1 MRFMLV
7 LLLGGCAH
15 HVMGGPALALDEQRP
30 YEGIPAYLH
39 CPAPAVIDVPRC
51 PFEPAHLVAARET
64 ATDVNVGGTLQ
75 PSQPPL
81 SKMERLERLRANLA
95 AIDAHVA
102 SMGDQPTPEQLKIL
116 KLTVGELRG
125 LLETWPDVL
134 PEAQEMQQ
142 LVDRMETTR
151 PIEQPL
157 LRKRLNQLADLIRVQ
172 VVLAAD

>member
-1 MRFMLV
+1 V
-7 LLLGGCAH
+7 LN
-15 HVMGGPALALDEQRP
+15 EQRP
-30 YEGIPAYLH
+30 YEGMPAYLL
-39 CPAPAVIDVPRC
+39 CPAPPIVDVLRC
-51 PFEPAHLVAARET
+51 PNGTKLVAARET
-64 ATDVNVGGTLQ
+64 GTDVNIGGTLQ
-75 PSQPPL
+75 PSQPPI
-81 SKMERLERLRANLA
+81 SKMERLDRLRANLA

-102 SMGDQPTPEQLKIL
+102 SLSDTPTPEQLKIL
-116 KLTVGELRG
+116 KLTVGETRA
-125 LLETWPDVL
+125 LLETWPDVI

>member
-1 MRFMLV
+1 MRCLLV
-7 LLLGGCAH
+7 LLLAGCAH
-15 HVMGGPALALDEQRP
+15 QGGPALVLDELRP
-30 YEGIPAYLH
+30 YEGMPAYLR
-39 CPAPAVIDVPRC
+39 CPAPAIVDVPRC
-51 PFEPAHLVAARET
+51 PHGSQLVAARET
-64 ATDVNVGGTLQ
+64 GTDVAVGGTLQ

-81 SKMERLERLRANLA
+81 GKMERLERLRANLA

-102 SMGDQPTPEQLKIL
+102 SLSDTPTPEQLKIL

-125 LLETWPDVL
+125 LLETWPDVI

-172 VVLAAD
+172 VVLASD

>member
-1 MRFMLV
+1 MRFLV
-7 LLLGGCAH
+7 LLFLAGCAH
-15 HVMGGPALALDEQRP
+15 QPAGPSLVLNEQRP
-30 YEGIPAYLH
+30 YEGMPAYLL
-39 CPAPAVIDVPRC
+39 CPAPPIHDVLHC
-51 PFEPAHLVAARET
+51 PNGAKLVAARDT
-64 ATDVNVGGTLQ
+64 GTDVTVGGTLQ

-81 SKMERLERLRANLA
+81 SKMERLERLRGNLA

-102 SMGDQPTPEQLKIL
+102 SMSDTPTPEQLKIL
-116 KLTVGELRG
+116 KLTIGELTG
-125 LLETWPDVL
+125 LLQTWPDVL

-151 PIEQPL
+151 AIEQPL